1 MPYTVSFSGL
11 KVVFSKLSLAACI
24 KNHVYSN
31 FSLCYL
37 MSSNLYKTFLSLQ
50 ISNFRSLQISFINS
64 YLEILQGELEIF
76 QPFSEAATEGV
87 P

>member
-1 MPYTVSFSGL
+1 
-11 KVVFSKLSLAACI
+11 
-24 KNHVYSN
+24 
-31 FSLCYL
+31 